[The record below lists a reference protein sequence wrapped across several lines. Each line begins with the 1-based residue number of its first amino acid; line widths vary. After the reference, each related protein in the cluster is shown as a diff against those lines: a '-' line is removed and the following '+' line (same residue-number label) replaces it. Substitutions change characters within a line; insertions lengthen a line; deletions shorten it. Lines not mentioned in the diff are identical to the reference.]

1 MNPGP
6 EDALATEIS
15 GVDDAGAPGGPVTV
29 PVPAFRAV
37 ELTSAELEAGAADP
51 EGASPDAAVEGAL
64 GDGAGKWRLKVASDG
79 PIHVMSLLRSPTG
92 HLANLS
98 AGLGDG
104 GGQQPEAADGE
115 AGAP

>member
-1 MNPGP
+1 SVLRLMNPGP
-6 EDALATEIS
+6 EDALATVS
-15 GVDDAGAPGGPVTV
+15 GVDDAGAPGGPVAV
-29 PVPAFRAV
+29 AVPAFRAV
-37 ELTSAELEAGAADP
+37 ELASAELEAGAADP

-64 GDGAGKWRLKVASDG
+64 GDGTGKWRLRVASDG

-104 GGQQPEAADGE
+104 GDQAEAAE
-115 AGAP
+115 GAP

>member
-1 MNPGP
+1 
-6 EDALATEIS
+6 
-15 GVDDAGAPGGPVTV
+15 
-29 PVPAFRAV
+29 
-37 ELTSAELEAGAADP
+37 DP

-115 AGAP
+115 AGADAAP